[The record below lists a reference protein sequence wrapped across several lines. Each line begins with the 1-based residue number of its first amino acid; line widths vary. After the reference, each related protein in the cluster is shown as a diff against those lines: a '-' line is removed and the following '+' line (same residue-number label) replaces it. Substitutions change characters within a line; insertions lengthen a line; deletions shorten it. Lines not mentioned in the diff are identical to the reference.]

1 MSNQSI
7 KTIDVF
13 KVKFTKKNNIQV
25 LMILKMTLIKKKRIV
40 KYSDNSNTNN
50 EIKKYMK
57 KMTGMRLTQLTK
69 LRIK

>member
-13 KVKFTKKNNIQV
+13 QVKFTKKNNIQV
-25 LMILKMTLIKKKRIV
+25 LMILKITLIKKKRIV

-50 EIKKYMK
+50 ERKKYMK
-57 KMTGMRLTQLTK
+57 KMTGMRLTQVTK

>member
-13 KVKFTKKNNIQV
+13 QVKFTKKNNIQV
-25 LMILKMTLIKKKRIV
+25 LMILKITLIKKKRIV

-57 KMTGMRLTQLTK
+57 KMTGMRLTQVTK